1 MPWCSAPRGSV
12 VYQVEQRGEALTVNR
27 VPVTVLFGDNRQVAV
42 SGALKLGD
50 RVVVRGAGSL
60 QDGDKVGAV
69 SVAEPGMTPIKA
81 APAGAVFVDVQASDY
96 STIITLQVLVL
107 PTVSILSPWVSSTMS
122 PLWTRPLALSTS
134 SASRHTSYTG
144 SSRPRRTVPG

>member
-1 MPWCSAPRGSV
+1 MRVALPLGEQQTMLLPRDALVLGTEGSV

-60 QDGDKVGAV
+60 QDGDKVELFRG
-69 SVAEPGMTPIKA
+69 
-81 APAGAVFVDVQASDY
+81 
-96 STIITLQVLVL
+96 
-107 PTVSILSPWVSSTMS
+107 
-122 PLWTRPLALSTS
+122 
-134 SASRHTSYTG
+134 
-144 SSRPRRTVPG
+144 